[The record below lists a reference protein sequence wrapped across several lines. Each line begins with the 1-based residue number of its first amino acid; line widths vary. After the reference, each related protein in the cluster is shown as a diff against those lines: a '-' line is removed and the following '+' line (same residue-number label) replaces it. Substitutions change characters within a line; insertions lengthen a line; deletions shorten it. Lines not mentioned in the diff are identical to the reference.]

1 MDSLKRDDF
10 WASIRRTAAD
20 VEHRLNLA
28 GKWLVACVACNGSG
42 YKEPSRTDWDAH
54 GSYWVPQVDC
64 RSCGGRGRVEVACP
78 ADVEAAAI
86 KREIGTLQARL
97 RKLEGGG

>member
-1 MDSLKRDDF
+1 MADAKRNDF
-10 WASIRRTAAD
+10 WESIKRTAAD

-28 GKWLVACVACNGSG
+28 GKWLVACVACNSSG
-42 YKEPSRTDWDAH
+42 HKEPSRADWDAH
-54 GSYWVPQVDC
+54 GSYWVPPVDC

-97 RKLEGGG
+97 RAVRGG